1 LDGAATPKPPRTRDA
16 LAILPRLFD
25 SFKSIFF
32 SFFPRKER
40 NKKGNSSS
48 PYFSGS
54 YSPEPKHIV
63 CVCVRACW
71 PASFALCHSKS
82 HPISSG
88 GRDGRP
94 LAANPLQ
101 FALLL
106 RRATAYVSV
115 AECYGPCRPYCFFIP
130 WLLLFYFLLFFC
142 VTTTPGVGQ
151 DESKGQRKSSK
162 WIFQES
168 KEKRKKLEEQNVVF
182 FHSSSSFLCLRDV
195 DGSIRFSLLVPLHA
209 FPHGVKQDCRI
220 NRYLPFNISSM
231 VFIIFYLFLQSVK
244 KTLVGNWEKR
254 CSSSQDFLLNEVKR
268 PEIETKGNKRKDGKK
283 QEGLEM

>member
-1 LDGAATPKPPRTRDA
+1 MDGAATPKPPRTRDA

-130 WLLLFYFLLFFC
+130 WLLLFYFLLFFF
-142 VTTTPGVGQ
+142 VLLLHRGLGKMKA
-151 DESKGQRKSSK
+151 KGNEKVVNGFFRNQKK
-162 WIFQES
+162 
-168 KEKRKKLEEQNVVF
+168 KEKNWRNKTSF
-182 FHSSSSFLCLRDV
+182 SST
-195 DGSIRFSLLVPLHA
+195 LLLLFCVCA
-209 FPHGVKQDCRI
+209 MWMDRSGFPC
-220 NRYLPFNISSM
+220 
-231 VFIIFYLFLQSVK
+231 
-244 KTLVGNWEKR
+244 
-254 CSSSQDFLLNEVKR
+254 
-268 PEIETKGNKRKDGKK
+268 
-283 QEGLEM
+283 

>member
-1 LDGAATPKPPRTRDA
+1 MDGAATPKPPRTRDA

-32 SFFPRKER
+32 LSSPEKR
-40 NKKGNSSS
+40 NKKANSSS

-63 CVCVRACW
+63 CVRACW
-71 PASFALCHSKS
+71 PESFALCHSKS

-130 WLLLFYFLLFFC
+130 WLLLFYFLLFF
-142 VTTTPGVGQ
+142 
-151 DESKGQRKSSK
+151 
-162 WIFQES
+162 
-168 KEKRKKLEEQNVVF
+168 
-182 FHSSSSFLCLRDV
+182 LCYYYTGGWAR
-195 DGSIRFSLLVPLHA
+195 
-209 FPHGVKQDCRI
+209 
-220 NRYLPFNISSM
+220 
-231 VFIIFYLFLQSVK
+231 
-244 KTLVGNWEKR
+244 
-254 CSSSQDFLLNEVKR
+254 
-268 PEIETKGNKRKDGKK
+268 
-283 QEGLEM
+283 